1 MSDERKQLPS
11 NMFVNDAIFDIKA
24 AINAVDV
31 RSISALKDLTN
42 AFNSNTKRINILQ
55 KEIAS
60 TEEDVKELSAAVE
73 HNTQEVDKISNSQQ
87 RVLHEIQNLSRDFEG
102 QIEKLGTNIDGKISQ
117 LRDGIEKVKDEV
129 SKNASSGGTNII
141 PIMGRGGA
149 KAATTGAA
157 VVAKE
162 ATVASKALSGI
173 PSLVKGLS
181 RGIGGLIAGFA
192 ANLGEQ
198 YAEAAGM
205 PRLGAAFG
213 IGGDALTGAAIGGL
227 LGSIIPV
234 LGTAAGAWA
243 GGALGGAYGAY
254 DKGGQL
260 LGGELSPQVK
270 ALQEQAQQRQEAH
283 DREQESLKQLYKE
296 KPELEKFPRGAGVPP
311 EVIAEPTSGAPD
323 TGRKTPSPIG
333 KGIGNGYEAAGA
345 SKAEIAEYIKASAIK
360 HGIDPNVA
368 LKVAQSEGLN
378 KYIGDRG
385 SSFGPFQLHYGGMA
399 GGGMAGKGEGDN
411 FTAKTGL
418 DARDPST
425 WKAQIDYALETAKKN
440 GWGAWHGAARVGIGP
455 REGLNG
461 TPSASLQ
468 QSTPQTQAPPSASI
482 PSIAGMAGIPTS
494 TATPQQQAESVGK
507 TGVSETSASFIPKME
522 GEKGLSKQATM
533 GNVPRGDLVALGKYL
548 QSQGINVSEHPSF
561 GGVLGKHA
569 TNSAHYR
576 GQAIDVNG
584 PPGTIEAHDPVWGKK
599 FDELAAQLRNAGYKV
614 IWRANG
620 HYNHLHAQIGG
631 ESSSD
636 TKAEGSTQRGVGQT
650 GQIQEA
656 PSTFSQQIPQMPQQ
670 PIPMSPI
677 GGMGGMGAMGMNPMS
692 MMGMMGG
699 MGGMGRFGGMASMLT
714 GMLGPML
721 GGMMGG
727 GMPDMMS
734 GAQLQPNQ
742 PQMAGL
748 VPPINIEAPPINPI
762 GMESP
767 AEEYQQ
773 SVNNNF
779 NIMGGS
785 QKGVSTATPQNHLT
799 MGARPDWLGELA
811 EGLLGSTY
819 TGMSRPKY
827 FGAGTGKM

>member
-323 TGRKTPSPIG
+323 TGRKLQGPSIPYKESNAFFDSI
-333 KGIGNGYEAAGA
+333 I
-345 SKAEIAEYIKASAIK
+345 KAEGTGSKGGNPYDTSLGYMKSPKPLTQMTMDESLAWGDQIRVS
-360 HGIDPNVA
+360 
-368 LKVAQSEGLN
+368 QGLN
-378 KYIGDRG
+378 SSAKGAFQIVNTTQRAAMRALGLKGSDPFNEENQRKMAAWIAQKQGLGAWEGFKSHPDQRAIASQSMESGLHNQTASVVEQQTTTNPVSPLPNGEQKNNNAEVTPNGQIPKQATRDEKAITGKSLEGVNPSLVSAFMQAASEFKQRTGQIVNVTSALRSRADQERLWANRFSNPNPVAPPG
-385 SSFGPFQLHYGGMA
+385 SSNHEKGLAIDVSSSTAAAMEKSGVLSKYGLVRPHSTDPVHIELA
-399 GGGMAGKGEGDN
+399 GSSGSQDSSQSSKG
-411 FTAKTGL
+411 
-418 DARDPST
+418 S
-425 WKAQIDYALETAKKN
+425 
-440 GWGAWHGAARVGIGP
+440 
-455 REGLNG
+455 
-461 TPSASLQ
+461 SASY
-468 QSTPQTQAPPSASI
+468 
-482 PSIAGMAGIPTS
+482 G
-494 TATPQQQAESVGK
+494 PQQQ
-507 TGVSETSASFIPKME
+507 T
-522 GEKGLSKQATM
+522 LSSPMT
-533 GNVPRGDLVALGKYL
+533 P
-548 QSQGINVSEHPSF
+548 
-561 GGVLGKHA
+561 
-569 TNSAHYR
+569 
-576 GQAIDVNG
+576 
-584 PPGTIEAHDPVWGKK
+584 
-599 FDELAAQLRNAGYKV
+599 
-614 IWRANG
+614 
-620 HYNHLHAQIGG
+620 
-631 ESSSD
+631 
-636 TKAEGSTQRGVGQT
+636 
-650 GQIQEA
+650 
-656 PSTFSQQIPQMPQQ
+656 QQIPQMPQQ